1 MSAWL
6 DTDSMHPAER
16 MSLVLL
22 TVGAVALALSH
33 CGPATGIAAA
43 STLDAACAARDSLR
57 ASASTSA
64 PAVAAAS
71 APPAPPAASGSR
83 TP

>member
-22 TVGAVALALSH
+22 ATGAVALALSH
-33 CGPATGIAAA
+33 CGPATGQVAVA
-43 STLDAACAARDSLR
+43 SLDAACAARDSLR
-57 ASASTSA
+57 ASASAAPSASSA
-64 PAVAAAS
+64 PAAAAS
-71 APPAPPAASGSR
+71 AP
-83 TP
+83 

>member
-6 DTDSMHPAER
+6 DTDQMHPAER

-33 CGPATGIAAA
+33 CGPTTGIAAA
-43 STLDAACAARDSLR
+43 STLDAACAARDALR
-57 ASASTSA
+57 ASASAA
-64 PAVAAAS
+64 PAAAS
-71 APPAPPAASGSR
+71 APAAAASA
-83 TP
+83 P

>member
-1 MSAWL
+1 MSTWL

-33 CGPATGIAAA
+33 CGPTTGQVAVA
-43 STLDAACAARDSLR
+43 SLDAACAARDSLR
-57 ASASTSA
+57 ASASSA
-64 PAVAAAS
+64 PATSSAPAAAAS
-71 APPAPPAASGSR
+71 AP
-83 TP
+83 